1 MSSSCVLWELP
12 ELCKTAHSEQRAV
25 GGGAGWGGG
34 GGLVSLVESRP
45 ENPKS

>member
-25 GGGAGWGGG
+25 GGGGVG
-34 GGLVSLVESRP
+34 GGLVSLVEARP